1 MRTTPGTTSSR
12 REAILSS
19 GFKQAGSDPSRTPD
33 IRPGSD
39 PVATLVHRSSRFLQ
53 PNVSQRPFTISP
65 RRGQSI
71 LEQSVLL
78 AALCIALAGM
88 MVYIKRAIAGRMRAS
103 ADAAGE
109 QFSPKWSNYTYT
121 TMSVQ
126 RVENKLQTDGEAS
139 STLLNNAIVRTKG
152 KINMDDPLLNT
163 DSYPQMVKNIA
174 ADAQA
179 SYIDEFSNKK
189 VSEEEME

>member
-1 MRTTPGTTSSR
+1 MRTTPGTRNS
-12 REAILSS
+12 
-19 GFKQAGSDPSRTPD
+19 
-33 IRPGSD
+33 
-39 PVATLVHRSSRFLQ
+39 
-53 PNVSQRPFTISP
+53 
-65 RRGQSI
+65 GQSI

-103 ADAAGE
+103 ADAVGE

-152 KINMDDPLLNT
+152 KINMDDPLLDT

-179 SYIDEFSNKK
+179 SYIDDFSNKK